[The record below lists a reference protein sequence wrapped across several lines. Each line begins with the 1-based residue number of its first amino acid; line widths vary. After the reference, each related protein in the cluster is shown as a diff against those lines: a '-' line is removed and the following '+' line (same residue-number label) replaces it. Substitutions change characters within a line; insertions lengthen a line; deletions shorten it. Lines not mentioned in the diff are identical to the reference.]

1 MKGAIEE
8 EYGRISLERE
18 FKKKKKKKKK
28 KKGNG
33 KKKKKVFGKK

>member
-18 FKKKKKKKKK
+18 FKKKKKKKKIQK
-28 KKGNG
+28 WNG
-33 KKKKKVFGKK
+33 KRKRNVFGKK